1 MKSGTDAVRP
11 RIEAAATTGVNWLL
25 AMQNSDGGWPSY
37 LRGSDES
44 SPDGSGPAL
53 TAHAL
58 RALRTWQYWTTGRTI
73 DESIRRG
80 MYYLAAWQQTDG
92 SWRPRWF
99 ISSQSPDSENLIYGT
114 SQVVLA
120 YRDLDQMENR
130 LVKRALEW
138 LASMAHLHGGWGGV
152 TNKARAANGRRNRP
166 GRRALLAAPH
176 DPRWQAALENGLQW
190 LVRAVDEHRYQQPAA
205 IGLLPAGLRYS
216 EKVYP
221 LAFTV
226 SALGQAV
233 KLLSRPA

>member
-1 MKSGTDAVRP
+1 
-11 RIEAAATTGVNWLL
+11 
-25 AMQNSDGGWPSY
+25 
-37 LRGSDES
+37 
-44 SPDGSGPAL
+44 
-53 TAHAL
+53 
-58 RALRTWQYWTTGRTI
+58 
-73 DESIRRG
+73 
-80 MYYLAAWQQTDG
+80 MYYLAAAQQPDG

-99 ISSQSPDSENLIYGT
+99 ASANSPAATNLIYGA

-138 LASMAHLHGGWGGV
+138 LAAAAHPDGGWGGGGAPAQRIGD
-152 TNKARAANGRRNRP
+152 ARGAPTVEETAMAVE
-166 GRRALLAAPH
+166 ALLAAPH
-176 DPRWQAALENGLQW
+176 DPRWQSALEKGLQW